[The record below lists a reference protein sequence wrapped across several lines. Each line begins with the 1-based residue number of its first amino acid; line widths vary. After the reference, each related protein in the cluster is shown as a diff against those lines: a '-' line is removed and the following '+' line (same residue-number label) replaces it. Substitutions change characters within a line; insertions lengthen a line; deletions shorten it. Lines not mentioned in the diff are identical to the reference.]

1 MLKVE
6 NWQIDKQ
13 KLIKNSSM
21 EKFSFTSPERVTK
34 IEKIVISSAVSQAT
48 TNKQLLDNTAT
59 ALNKITG
66 QKPIINK
73 AKRSVTAFKLRE
85 GMPIGCRVTLRGKK
99 AWNFLFKLI
108 LLYIPR
114 IRDLRGISPS
124 GFDKNGNYNMGVSD
138 LTIFHEVPY
147 DLIFKNQGLQINIV
161 FSSKEKVEN
170 KYLLDLLNFPFKG
183 MIKITNKQTL
193 N

>member
-1 MLKVE
+1 
-6 NWQIDKQ
+6 
-13 KLIKNSSM
+13 M

-99 AWNFLFKLI
+99 A
-108 LLYIPR
+108 
-114 IRDLRGISPS
+114 
-124 GFDKNGNYNMGVSD
+124 
-138 LTIFHEVPY
+138 
-147 DLIFKNQGLQINIV
+147 
-161 FSSKEKVEN
+161 
-170 KYLLDLLNFPFKG
+170 
-183 MIKITNKQTL
+183 
-193 N
+193 

>member
-1 MLKVE
+1 
-6 NWQIDKQ
+6 
-13 KLIKNSSM
+13 M

-48 TNKQLLDNTAT
+48 TNKQLLDNTAA

-99 AWNFLFKLI
+99 A
-108 LLYIPR
+108 
-114 IRDLRGISPS
+114 
-124 GFDKNGNYNMGVSD
+124 
-138 LTIFHEVPY
+138 
-147 DLIFKNQGLQINIV
+147 
-161 FSSKEKVEN
+161 
-170 KYLLDLLNFPFKG
+170 
-183 MIKITNKQTL
+183 
-193 N
+193 

>member
-13 KLIKNSSM
+13 KLIKDSSM

>member
-13 KLIKNSSM
+13 KLIKDSSM

-34 IEKIVISSAVSQAT
+34 IEKIIISSAVSQAT
-48 TNKQLLDNTAT
+48 TNKQLLDNTVS
-59 ALNKITG
+59 ALKQITG

-73 AKRSVTAFKLRE
+73 AKKSVTAFKLRE
-85 GMPIGCRVTLRGKK
+85 GMLVGCRVTLRGKK

-114 IRDLRGISPS
+114 IRDLRGISPN
-124 GFDKNGNYNMGVSD
+124 GFDNNGNYNMGVSD

-170 KYLLDLLNFPFKG
+170 KHLLDLLNFPFKG
-183 MIKITNKQTL
+183 MVKITNK
-193 N
+193 

>member
-13 KLIKNSSM
+13 KLIKDSSM

-124 GFDKNGNYNMGVSD
+124 GFDRNGNYNMGVSD